1 MGSHRKEDLAASDS
15 TTANL
20 HIDELKKR
28 FVTASWGDLLKEIFS
43 TSRASAP
50 RVWALGMIDRVLRT
64 IVQATAG
71 YITAIQLIAS
81 PDNFDLTQFVGIIGG
96 AAIVSIGTSLIA
108 APTFNDSWWYQILE
122 RAVKTFTQ
130 VFIAGI
136 VTISIGG
143 EIFSV
148 VPTGVKELLSTAGIA
163 ALASVSMSIVSTSI
177 GHSDSVDLV
186 VPPEKS

>member
-28 FVTASWGDLLKEIFS
+28 FSSASWGDLLKEIFS
-43 TSRASAP
+43 TSSSSAP
-50 RVWALGMIDRVLRT
+50 KVWALGVIDRVLRT
-64 IVQATAG
+64 LVQATVG
-71 YITAIQLIAS
+71 YITAINLIAS
-81 PDNFDLTQFVGIIGG
+81 PDNFDLIQFAGIIGG
-96 AAIVSIGTSLIA
+96 AAVVSVGTSLIA
-108 APTFNDSWWYQILE
+108 APTFDSSWWYQILE

-136 VTISIGG
+136 VTISIDG
-143 EIFSV
+143 ELFSA

-163 ALASVSMSIVSTSI
+163 ALVSVGTSIMSTSI
-177 GHSDSVDLV
+177 GHPDRVDLV